1 MFFVEE
7 VKMKRVLFVLMC
19 VGVVSMASAEV
30 FLLTDGGSGS
40 PYGDTGGFVVD
51 IDTTYNSSWNMP
63 LVAGQQ
69 YRIESISIWE
79 ASDAKSPADATPVYL
94 AVFDSTY
101 AGFDGDTSAEYLL
114 HSDNAIDHTATPD
127 TSKITYT
134 FTDLIVTA
142 GSDGWLGDGLLYF
155 LWDNDTV
162 RNNWQ
167 GSGGVHPY
175 QRIDSN
181 PAAAGYGAA
190 VFAFGSIQGSRVPE
204 IEVTV
209 TAVPEPATLVLLG
222 VGGLLLRRKR

>member
-1 MFFVEE
+1 
-7 VKMKRVLFVLMC
+7 MKRVLFVLMC

-51 IDTTYNSSWNMP
+51 IDATYNSSWNMP

-142 GSDGWLGDGLLYF
+142 GGDGWLGDGLLYF
-155 LWDNDTV
+155 LWDNDTI

-181 PAAAGYGAA
+181 PAAADYGAA
-190 VFAFGSIQGSRVPE
+190 VHAFGSIQGSRVPE

-222 VGGLLLRRKR
+222 VGGLLLGRKR

>member
-1 MFFVEE
+1 
-7 VKMKRVLFVLMC
+7 MKRLLFMVMC
-19 VGVVSMASAEV
+19 VGMVSMASAEV

-51 IDTTYNSSWNMP
+51 IDTTYNSSWNID

-69 YRIESISIWE
+69 YRIDSISIWE
-79 ASDAKSPADATPVYL
+79 ASDAKSPADPTPVYL

-114 HSDNAIDHTATPD
+114 HSDNAINHTLTPD

-142 GSDGWLGDGLLYF
+142 GSDGWLGNGLLYF
-155 LWDNDTV
+155 LWDNDTI

-181 PAAAGYGAA
+181 PAAANYGAA
-190 VFAFGSIQGSRVPE
+190 VHAFGSIQGSRVPE

-209 TAVPEPATLVLLG
+209 SAVPEPATMLLLG
-222 VGGLLLRRKR
+222 LGVLAAVNKRK